1 MKCYKPLDIASE
13 SCDNIVM
20 IYEVN
25 NTPKKLDTALLDK
38 AVSFACDY
46 LDLDVDLT
54 IEFERLKKDQCGFCD
69 YDDDEVILTIAKRL
83 SVREA
88 LVTLFHEM
96 IHVQQY
102 VSGRLQHGSRWL
114 GKVYDC
120 DYFDLPWEI
129 EAHELEGVMM
139 KKFIGM
145 L

>member
-1 MKCYKPLDIASE
+1 MKFYKPLDIISE

-54 IEFERLKKDQCGFCD
+54 IEFESLKKHQCGFCD

-83 SVREA
+83 SLHEMI
-88 LVTLFHEM
+88 VTLFHEL

-102 VSGRLQHGSRWL
+102 ASGRLQHGSKWL
-114 GKVYDC
+114 GKVYKC
-120 DYFDLPWEI
+120 AYEELPWEI
-129 EAHELEGVMM
+129 EAHELESVMM
-139 KKFIGM
+139 EKFGGI
-145 L
+145 

>member
-1 MKCYKPLDIASE
+1 MKFYKPLDIISE

-54 IEFERLKKDQCGFCD
+54 IEFESLKKHQCGFCD
-69 YDDDEVILTIAKRL
+69 YDDDEVIVTIAKRL
-83 SVREA
+83 SLHEMI
-88 LVTLFHEM
+88 VTLFHEL

-102 VSGRLQHGSRWL
+102 ASGRLQHGSKWL
-114 GKVYDC
+114 GKVYKC
-120 DYFDLPWEI
+120 AYEELPWEI
-129 EAHELEGVMM
+129 EAHEMESVMM
-139 KKFIGM
+139 KEFGGI
-145 L
+145 

>member
-1 MKCYKPLDIASE
+1 MKFYKPLDIISE

-54 IEFERLKKDQCGFCD
+54 IEFESLKKHQCGFCD

-83 SVREA
+83 SLHEMI
-88 LVTLFHEM
+88 VTLFHEL

-102 VSGRLQHGSRWL
+102 ASGRLQHGSKWL
-114 GKVYDC
+114 GKVYKC
-120 DYFDLPWEI
+120 AYEELPWEI
-129 EAHELEGVMM
+129 EAHEMESVMM
-139 KKFIGM
+139 KEFGGI
-145 L
+145 

>member
-1 MKCYKPLDIASE
+1 MKCYKPLDIISE

-54 IEFERLKKDQCGFCD
+54 IEFESLKKHQCGFCD

-83 SVREA
+83 SLHEMI
-88 LVTLFHEM
+88 VTLFHEL

-102 VSGRLQHGSRWL
+102 ASGRLQHGSKWL
-114 GKVYDC
+114 GKVYKC
-120 DYFDLPWEI
+120 AYEELPWEI
-129 EAHELEGVMM
+129 EAHEMESVMM
-139 KKFIGM
+139 KEFGGI
-145 L
+145 